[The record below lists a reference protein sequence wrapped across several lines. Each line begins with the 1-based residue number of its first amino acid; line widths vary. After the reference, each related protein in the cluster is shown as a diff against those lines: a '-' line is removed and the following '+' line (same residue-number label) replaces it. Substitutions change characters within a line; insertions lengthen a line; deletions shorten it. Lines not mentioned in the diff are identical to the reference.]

1 MINYEKPVLNKEGK
15 PLRILQ
21 CGKHTCIRVIKI
33 SRALKKIGYPIDLL
47 THNKSYG
54 TKEFDQMIFWHDK
67 RQFQNFLAE
76 NKDKYDIIECHN
88 EPDEMVVW
96 AREVISKDDKTKIV
110 SNLHDIDSV
119 RRKES
124 IIPVIERMMV
134 NDADGFVYVSLP
146 TQTMTNKLHD
156 INKPNMCLYSYC
168 NKDVVDYDESKI
180 KDRNNAIIYEGGANP
195 VNDEVMNQIYPYRN
209 ILPLLKQLV
218 VNGNEVHAFIGN
230 ADAFLQGQ
238 GLGVVLYPPTEYDK
252 MMKSLVTFKWGALI
266 FNNEKNTEP
275 QVKYT
280 LTNKAQ
286 EYLQA
291 GLPSLA
297 CWCEESEKWVNKHKI
312 GLTFNSIDDIGD
324 CSKFDNVYEQL
335 ISNIN
340 TKRHE
345 LVMENFIWKSENLYA
360 ELLGVEKKGIPDK
373 IKTINEFEYGKSET
387 EILLK

>member
-156 INKPNMCLYSYC
+156 K
-168 NKDVVDYDESKI
+168 
-180 KDRNNAIIYEGGANP
+180 
-195 VNDEVMNQIYPYRN
+195 
-209 ILPLLKQLV
+209 
-218 VNGNEVHAFIGN
+218 
-230 ADAFLQGQ
+230 
-238 GLGVVLYPPTEYDK
+238 
-252 MMKSLVTFKWGALI
+252 
-266 FNNEKNTEP
+266 
-275 QVKYT
+275 
-280 LTNKAQ
+280 
-286 EYLQA
+286 
-291 GLPSLA
+291 
-297 CWCEESEKWVNKHKI
+297 
-312 GLTFNSIDDIGD
+312 
-324 CSKFDNVYEQL
+324 
-335 ISNIN
+335 
-340 TKRHE
+340 
-345 LVMENFIWKSENLYA
+345 
-360 ELLGVEKKGIPDK
+360 
-373 IKTINEFEYGKSET
+373 
-387 EILLK
+387 